1 MVQLFLIPFI
11 NIWGFT
17 SFLKILK
24 QKHPINFNCMA
35 KIIPLLEIKCIL
47 VITMQY
53 NVNYIL
59 IIYLYQN
66 TVGNIFII

>member
-1 MVQLFLIPFI
+1 MGIYI
-11 NIWGFT
+11 I
-17 SFLKILK
+17 LKNLK

-66 TVGNIFII
+66 AVGNIFII